1 MLYLTRVNIQQ
12 NLDIRCTWLMYAFTN
27 AWNNSPGCSLTMCC
41 TISAWPPSTASCRMF
56 HPLMS
61 STVTSLAWK
70 RSSHVWVLSAS
81 TGAYHWPLGS
91 RASRRSGGHPNRRR
105 MPEEI
110 LLRRIPPS
118 DLHLI
123 LRWRNSFI
131 FNLMESLLGN
141 TQLSHLFLSFLTD
154 LISDSTAS
162 ASFFRHAVSSGVWPK
177 GLFVSSGTDL
187 AASSLRKDTLPSLMA
202 CITPKFLISVCQLGM
217 ICCLVD
223 VVACVGWPLFR
234 VGQTE
239 EGQIVLVLGNGEV
252 VHFLCNGTIRVLS
265 LPWLLNLT
273 FNQ

>member
-1 MLYLTRVNIQQ
+1 
-12 NLDIRCTWLMYAFTN
+12 MYAFTN
-27 AWNNSPGCSLTMCC
+27 TVMTPLAVAWQCAAPYPRDLRVRRRAECSIRWCPRQWLHSHGNEAVMCVSC
-41 TISAWPPSTASCRMF
+41 PS
-56 HPLMS
+56 
-61 STVTSLAWK
+61 
-70 RSSHVWVLSAS
+70 WVLSAS

-202 CITPKFLISVCQLGM
+202 CSITPKFLISICQLGM

-223 VVACVGWPLFR
+223 VVACVSWPLFR

-239 EGQIVLVLGNGEV
+239 EGQIVLVLGNDEV

-265 LPWLLNLT
+265 PPWLLNLT